1 MNIVSII
8 PVLLSIPPILYGT
21 AWKENNTERLVTEA
35 LRLGFKGI
43 DTANQRKHYFEEGV
57 GLAVQKFLK
66 SSQKIRTDIFLQTKF
81 TSIQGQDS
89 RLPYDE
95 FDSLTNQVRQS
106 FASSLAHLQTDYI
119 DSYILH
125 GPTLSRG
132 IIDADLEIWQA
143 MEALVHE
150 GKVNFLGIS
159 NVNLQQLEEL
169 YSKASIKPSFIQ
181 NRCFTITQW
190 DQDVRWFCK
199 KHNII
204 YQGFSLL
211 TANQSCLLNPYMD
224 SLAAKYAK
232 TIAQLTFRFA
242 LHIGI
247 LPLTGTTN
255 LQHMRDDLGINDF
268 ELLADEINRIEN
280 IAIYSWDRI

>member
-1 MNIVSII
+1 MEN
-8 PVLLSIPPILYGT
+8 LSIPPILYGT
-21 AWKENNTERLVTEA
+21 AWKEDNTERLVTQA
-35 LRLGFKGI
+35 LTLGFKGI

-57 GLAVQKFLK
+57 GFAVQKFLK
-66 SSQKIRTDIFLQTKF
+66 TNQKTRADLFLQTKF
-81 TSIQGQDS
+81 TPIHGQDD

-95 FDSLTNQVRQS
+95 FDSLTNQVKQS
-106 FASSLAHLQTDYI
+106 FDSSLIHLQTDYI

-125 GPTLSRG
+125 GPALSQG

-143 MEALVHE
+143 MEGLEHE
-150 GKVNFLGIS
+150 GKVKFLGIS
-159 NVNLQQLEEL
+159 NVNIQQVEEL

-181 NRCFTITQW
+181 NRCFAITQW
-190 DQDVRWFCK
+190 DQDVRLFCK
-199 KHNII
+199 KHKII

-211 TANQSCLLNPYMD
+211 TANQPYLLNPYMD

-232 TIAQLTFRFA
+232 TISQITFRFA

-247 LPLTGTTN
+247 LSLTGTTD

-268 ELLADEINRIEN
+268 ELSADEINHIEG
-280 IAIYSWDRI
+280 IAIY

>member
-1 MNIVSII
+1 MTLEQHTKSMDK
-8 PVLLSIPPILYGT
+8 LSIPPILYGT
-21 AWKENNTERLVTEA
+21 AWKEDNTERLVTQA
-35 LRLGFKGI
+35 LTLGFKGI

-57 GLAVQKFLK
+57 GFAIQKFLK
-66 SSQKIRTDIFLQTKF
+66 TSQKTRADIFLQTKF

-95 FDSLTNQVRQS
+95 FDSLTNQVKQS

-143 MEALVHE
+143 METLVHE
-150 GKVNFLGIS
+150 GNVNFLGVS
-159 NVNLQQLEEL
+159 NVNIQQVEEL

-190 DQDVRWFCK
+190 DQDVRLFCK
-199 KHNII
+199 KHKII

-211 TANQSCLLNPYMD
+211 TANQSYLLNPYMD

-232 TIAQLTFRFA
+232 TIAQITFRFA

-255 LQHMRDDLGINDF
+255 LQHMRDDLDINDF
-268 ELLADEINRIEN
+268 ELSVDEINHIEN
-280 IAIYSWDRI
+280 IAIY